1 MLYNPDDA
9 NAQTSDLG
17 LIHSKEGIN
26 AAKYSFSLTSEKDV
40 DNQSVYW
47 NTENNSYKVLGSPL
61 FLTNLRIFEYM
72 VEKEKQSALL
82 NQNVVGD
89 SQLAI
94 VIDNAKPVLRLPKIA
109 KNR

>member
-1 MLYNPDDA
+1 
-9 NAQTSDLG
+9 
-17 LIHSKEGIN
+17 
-26 AAKYSFSLTSEKDV
+26 
-40 DNQSVYW
+40 
-47 NTENNSYKVLGSPL
+47 
-61 FLTNLRIFEYM
+61 M